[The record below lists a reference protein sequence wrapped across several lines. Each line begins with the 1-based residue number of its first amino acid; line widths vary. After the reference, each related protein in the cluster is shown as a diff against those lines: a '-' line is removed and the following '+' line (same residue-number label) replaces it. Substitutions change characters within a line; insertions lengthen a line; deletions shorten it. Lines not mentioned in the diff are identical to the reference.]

1 VKSLLEE
8 AGEPRDEGQ
17 DIVFHPA
24 SMIGSV
30 NNTATS
36 PIMDAYLSTTS
47 VYVLTGMAIHH

>member
-36 PIMDAYLSTTS
+36 PIMDAYYSTTS